1 MGKKKKIL
9 LVLLVPFAVAV
20 LVVFYKIYGGTKIAP
35 GVVAGT
41 LPTDYIPV
49 QSAKA
54 TVHTTTEWYEAVGTV
69 RPRTETRIEAQ
80 VAAQVRSVKV
90 NPGDNVSRNQIL
102 ISLDS
107 RQFSSRLVQAKQGA
121 VAAQAAFTRA
131 EAAYNRTRLY
141 FESQAA
147 TTQDLERAEEELTTA
162 RAGILGAQEVV
173 REAQIALGYAT
184 IRAPESGKVLKRLV
198 EPGDQ
203 AAPGKPL
210 LMLETSGMFRLEAH
224 VREGLIKK
232 VKPQTVLKVSIDVL
246 GQLRDATVEE
256 IVPYADPAT
265 RTFLVKVSLPKAD
278 GLYPGMFGKL
288 LVPVREQQV
297 VVVPRAAVRRI
308 GQLELVSVKENDTWK
323 TRYVKT
329 GKSLEDV
336 VEILSGLS
344 GGEIVGY

>member
-1 MGKKKKIL
+1 M
-9 LVLLVPFAVAV
+9 
-20 LVVFYKIYGGTKIAP
+20 
-35 GVVAGT
+35 
-41 LPTDYIPV
+41 
-49 QSAKA
+49 QSVKA
-54 TVHTTTEWYEAVGTV
+54 TMRTSTEWYEAVGTV

-80 VAAQVRSVKV
+80 VPAQVKSVNVK
-90 NPGDNVSRNQIL
+90 PGDKVKRNQIL

-107 RQFSSRLVQAKQGA
+107 RQFTSRLDQARQGA

-147 TTQDLERAEEELTTA
+147 TAQDLERVEEGLTSA
-162 RAGILGAQEVV
+162 RAGIRRAQEVV
-173 REAQIALGYAT
+173 KEAQIALGYTT
-184 IRAPESGKVLKRLV
+184 IRAPGAGRVLKRLV
-198 EPGDQ
+198 EPGDL

-210 LMLETSGMFRLEAH
+210 LMLETSGMFRLEAY

-232 VKPQTVLKVSIDVL
+232 VRPQTVLKVSIGALDEFT
-246 GQLRDATVEE
+246 DATVEE

-265 RTFLVKVSLPKAD
+265 RTFLVKVSLPRLN

-288 LVPVREQQV
+288 LVPVREHQV

-308 GQLELVSVKENDTWK
+308 GQLELVSVKENDTWT

-329 GKSLEDV
+329 GKSMEDEM
-336 VEILSGLS
+336 EILSGLS